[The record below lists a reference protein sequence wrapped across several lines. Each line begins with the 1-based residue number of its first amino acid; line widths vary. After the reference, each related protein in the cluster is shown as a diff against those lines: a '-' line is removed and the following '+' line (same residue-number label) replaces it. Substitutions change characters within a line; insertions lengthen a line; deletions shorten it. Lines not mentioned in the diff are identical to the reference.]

1 MKPRDLLLALAVVLV
16 WGVNFVVIEV
26 GLEDFPPLLF
36 SALRFFFAAVPAIF
50 LLGMPR
56 VAWRYVIGVGL
67 ALGVAKFGLLFIAM
81 KGGVPAGLASL
92 VLQSQVIFTVLFA
105 IVVLRERPR
114 RTQVAGI
121 AIACVGMVLIMLDH
135 GLSAPLGAL
144 ALVILAGACWGVSNT
159 ITRYAKPPDTLRF
172 MVWVSAVA
180 VVPLTLL
187 SLLTEGPREDLDA
200 LRGIDLTGVGAIAY
214 LAFVATLFGFGTWG
228 YLLRQYDASTVAPF
242 SLLVPIFGM
251 ATAWLVRGEAVGLQQ
266 AIAATLVIGGMA
278 CTLIRRKAQ
287 DSTGSGMGGISQP
300 RASEDAYAGEPPAK
314 YSVNFMINGSQR
326 RGSM

>member
-1 MKPRDLLLALAVVLV
+1 MKPRDLLLALAVVV
-16 WGVNFVVIEV
+16 AWGVNFVVIEV

-36 SALRFFFAAVPAIF
+36 SALRFLFAAVPAIF
-50 LLGMPR
+50 FLGRPR

-81 KGGVPAGLASL
+81 DRGVPAGLASL
-92 VLQSQVIFTVLFA
+92 VLQSQVIFTVIFA
-105 IVVLRERPR
+105 ITVLRERPR
-114 RTQVAGI
+114 PAQVAGI
-121 AIACVGMVLIMLDH
+121 AIACGGMLLIVFDH

-187 SLLTEGPREDLDA
+187 SLLTEGPRADLDA
-200 LRGIDLTGVGAIAY
+200 LRGIDVTGVGALAY
-214 LAFVATLFGFGTWG
+214 LAFVATLFGFGIWG

-242 SLLVPIFGM
+242 SLLVPIVGM
-251 ATAWLVRGEAVGLQQ
+251 AAAWLLRGETVGLQQ
-266 AIAATLVIGGMA
+266 AIAAALVIGGMA
-278 CTLIRRKAQ
+278 CTVIRRRSVSASPSPEPMTTRTPELHRQ
-287 DSTGSGMGGISQP
+287 ST
-300 RASEDAYAGEPPAK
+300 R
-314 YSVNFMINGSQR
+314 
-326 RGSM
+326 